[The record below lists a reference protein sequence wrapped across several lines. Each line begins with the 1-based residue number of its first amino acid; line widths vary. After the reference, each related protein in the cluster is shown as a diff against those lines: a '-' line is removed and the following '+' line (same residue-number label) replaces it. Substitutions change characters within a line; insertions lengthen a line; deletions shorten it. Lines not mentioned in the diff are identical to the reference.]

1 MKTLRKSLYL
11 LGLTGLIFAGC
22 HSVDFDD
29 TGATFEKENEGN
41 FSNIEEER
49 QNEYDKIQ
57 EYLIQEKLKE
67 ADIEKTVVYVDRPVY
82 YPANEPLDK
91 PKLKGK
97 DAAKKSTEDATK
109 QPAKWKGGTMY
120 YDFDPDFTYEV
131 YCQPYRVTDLILE
144 PGEQV
149 IEMPFL
155 SEEQVWEIGAGVSR
169 SGNVDTQHFFLKPAY
184 SGLITAFIIITDK
197 RVYHFLLK
205 SFKDCYM
212 TQVKFSYPNTMPFTL
227 KTEAMKENM
236 NRLSKEMVGVDP
248 RFLSFD
254 YKMTY
259 SIFRKPYW
267 LPVRVYDDGSK
278 TYIVMNETV
287 LHMTS
292 PVLFNHKNERINY
305 SVDKTLIVIPE
316 LIEKVTMR
324 VGREKVVVKKKNYK
338 EPKQP
343 DVPEKSEEEVK
354 LKDES
359 LKDKRETQLHSNDIF
374 VGAKLKAREEQKEKE
389 AREAAAK
396 EEAAFRAALQAQS
409 SSAQG
414 NGGGKQ

>member
-1 MKTLRKSLYL
+1 MRKSIVETIIISGVLAFL
-11 LGLTGLIFAGC
+11 LGGC
-22 HSVDFDD
+22 HSVDFDEM
-29 TGATFEKENEGN
+29 GAKAEPENEGN

-49 QNEYDKIQ
+49 ANEYDKMQ
-57 EYLIQEKLKE
+57 EYLVQEKLKE
-67 ADIEKTVVYVDRPVY
+67 ADVEKTIVYVDRPVY

-97 DAAKKSTEDATK
+97 DAAKKSTGEAT
-109 QPAKWKGGTMY
+109 QVPERWTGGTMY

-131 YCQPYRVTDLILE
+131 YCQPYRVTDLLLE

-155 SEEQVWEIGAGVSR
+155 SEEKVWEIGAGVSR
-169 SGNVDTQHFFLKPAY
+169 NGNVDTQHFFLKPAY

-212 TQVKFSYPNTMPFTL
+212 TQVKFTYPNTMPFTL
-227 KTEAMKENM
+227 KTDAMKENM
-236 NRLSKEMVGVDP
+236 NRLTKETVGIDP
-248 RFLSFD
+248 KYLSFD
-254 YKMTY
+254 YKMSY
-259 SIFRKPYW
+259 SIFKKPYW

-292 PVLFNHKNERINY
+292 PVLFNHRNERINY
-305 SVDKTLIVIPE
+305 YVDKTLIVIPE

-324 VGREKVVVKKKNYK
+324 VGREKVTIKKKNYK
-338 EPKQP
+338 EPEKP
-343 DVPEKSEEEVK
+343 AVPEKPEENVK
-354 LKDES
+354 LKDDNPKTAS
-359 LKDKRETQLHSNDIF
+359 RETLLHSNDIY
-374 VGAKLKAREEQKEKE
+374 VGAKILAKEEQKEKE
-389 AREAAAK
+389 ARLAQEKEAAAL
-396 EEAAFRAALQAQS
+396 RAALQAQS
-409 SSAQG
+409 SSGGTAQ
-414 NGGGKQ
+414 

>member
-1 MKTLRKSLYL
+1 MRKNY
-11 LGLTGLIFAGC
+11 LTGLLALGASAILLAGC
-22 HSVDFDD
+22 RSVDFDE
-29 TGATFEKENEGN
+29 TGAVAEPENDGN
-41 FSNIEEER
+41 FGSIEEVRE
-49 QNEYDKIQ
+49 NNYDEMQ

-67 ADIEKTVVYVDRPVY
+67 ADIEKTVVYVERPVY
-82 YPANEPLDK
+82 YPANEPLEQ

-97 DAAKKSTEDATK
+97 DAAKKSTAEAT
-109 QPAKWKGGTMY
+109 QVPTKWTAGTMH

-131 YCQPYRVTDLILE
+131 YCQPYRVTDLLLE

-155 SEEQVWEIGAGVSR
+155 SEEKVWEIGAGVSR
-169 SGNVDTQHFFLKPAY
+169 QGNVDTQHFFLKPAY
-184 SGLITAFIIITDK
+184 SGLITAFIIITDR

-227 KTEAMKENM
+227 KMDAMKENVS
-236 NRLSKEMVGVDP
+236 RLTKETVGIDP
-248 RFLSFD
+248 RYLSFD
-254 YKMTY
+254 YKMRY
-259 SIFRKPYW
+259 SLFRKPYW
-267 LPVRVYDDGSK
+267 LPVRVYDDGAK

-305 SVDKTLIVIPE
+305 SVDRTLIIIPE

-324 VGREKVVVKKKNYK
+324 VGKEKVTIKKKNYK
-338 EPKQP
+338 EPK
-343 DVPEKSEEEVK
+343 VAKMPEKAEEDIK
-354 LKDES
+354 LKDTNPR
-359 LKDKRETQLHSNDIF
+359 RETLLHSNDIYA
-374 VGAKLKAREEQKEKE
+374 GTKILAKEEQKEKE
-389 AREAAAK
+389 AREQAAK

-409 SSAQG
+409 SSGGQAQ
-414 NGGGKQ
+414 